1 MTPAAFKA
9 ARLSLGLTAAQ
20 AAPLFGLG
28 DPARIF
34 NIEAANSTAVP
45 AWHGL
50 LMQSYIAGYRPADWS
65 PHAAIPRWSLRNP
78 ASPDRTRGHEN
89 MTPQYEQSYGR
100 AWRDLRLREL
110 SPPGPNP
117 FGAGRPASDKSPV
130 LALFRPGV
138 RLSIAD
144 VAKTLAVN
152 RHAARD
158 ALSIL
163 NRDGAI
169 YVCGKASYGANIY
182 TAPDRRTDDEK
193 LLHTLR
199 DGRERLASEIAALT
213 GRTACE
219 VSKSMERLA
228 ASRNVVARRMPGT
241 WANMHG
247 YRLA

>member
-1 MTPAAFKA
+1 
-9 ARLSLGLTAAQ
+9 
-20 AAPLFGLG
+20 
-28 DPARIF
+28 
-34 NIEAANSTAVP
+34 
-45 AWHGL
+45 
-50 LMQSYIAGYRPADWS
+50 
-65 PHAAIPRWSLRNP
+65 
-78 ASPDRTRGHEN
+78 

-110 SPPGPNP
+110 SPY
-117 FGAGRPASDKSPV
+117 RQPAPTEGKDNSDV
-130 LALFRPGV
+130 LAMFHPGA
-138 RLSIAD
+138 RLSVAD
-144 VAKTLAVN
+144 VAGALAIHPRVVWHLLN
-152 RHAARD
+152 C
-158 ALSIL
+158 L

-199 DGRERLASEIAALT
+199 DGRERLSSEIAALT